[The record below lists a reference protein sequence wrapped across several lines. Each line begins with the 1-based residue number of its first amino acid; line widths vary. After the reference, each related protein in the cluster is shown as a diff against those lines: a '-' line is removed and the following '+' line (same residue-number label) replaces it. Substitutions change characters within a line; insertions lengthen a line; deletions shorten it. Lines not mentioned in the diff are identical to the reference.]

1 MEASRLPRGLI
12 VDLIT
17 PLTSGGGIDGRG
29 LGRQLDR
36 VLPHV
41 QALLISSPYMG
52 EGNLLGTE
60 QREELFEKSLVVVRG
75 RAPIFMWIS
84 RETDEKTRETLLSL
98 KKIMEIRKYKGPLFW
113 VDTPLYYH
121 SNRGLPRHYE
131 EMISLVEQPFI
142 LHNDPD
148 LINAIDT
155 PFKRKNIRTGILKE
169 LGLISGIK
177 GLIFLG
183 SLDRAYNFQKAVRA
197 RTDFRIYDGDE
208 SYFLRHPSL
217 SGVISRGAN
226 LAPKAW
232 QKITSSSLNLK
243 GGYGDYPDYLKQVWD
258 AGVYLNNLKDIYAG
272 HGPSFL
278 KLVLKDM
285 GVIEEA
291 DLDKGLG
298 DISGEIKAIRDLM
311 EKYEDYS

>member
-12 VDLIT
+12 LDLIT

-98 KKIMEIRKYKGPLFW
+98 KKIMEIRKYKGPVFW

-121 SNRGLPRHYE
+121 SNRGLHRHYE
-131 EMISLVEQPFI
+131 DMISLVEGPFI

-148 LINAIDT
+148 LINSIGT

-169 LGLISGIK
+169 LSLINGIK
-177 GLIFLG
+177 GLIFFG
-183 SLDRAYNFQKAVRA
+183 PLDRAYYYQKAVRA

-226 LAPKAW
+226 LAPRAW

-243 GGYGDYPDYLKQVWD
+243 DSQRDYPDYLKQVLE
-258 AGVYLNNLKDIYAG
+258 AGRYLNNLKDIYAG

-291 DLDKGLG
+291 VLDNGLG
-298 DISGEIKAIRDLM
+298 DISGEVKAVRELM
-311 EKYEDYS
+311 EKYGDYL